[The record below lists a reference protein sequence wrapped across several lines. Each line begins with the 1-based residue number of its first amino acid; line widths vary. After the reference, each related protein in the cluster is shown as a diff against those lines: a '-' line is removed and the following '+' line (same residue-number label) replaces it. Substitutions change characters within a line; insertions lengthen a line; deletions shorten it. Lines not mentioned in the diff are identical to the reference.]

1 MSEDLEI
8 PDSGKI
14 DNKLLLPAL
23 RDIRRDQRETK
34 ELLVAL
40 TKHVSDVEKRLVKR
54 IDDVETRLA
63 KRMDDMNKRF
73 DESKDDLEIMVKS
86 ELLGRLTHFET
97 RIDEKIEELLAP

>member
-1 MSEDLEI
+1 MAEDLEI

-14 DNKLLLPAL
+14 DNKLLLSTL

-40 TKHVSDVEKRLVKR
+40 TKHVFDVEK
-54 IDDVETRLA
+54 RLA

-73 DESKDDLEIMVKS
+73 DEVKDDLEIMLKS

>member
-1 MSEDLEI
+1 MAEDLEI

-23 RDIRRDQRETK
+23 RDIRRDQRDTK

-40 TKHVSDVEKRLVKR
+40 TKHVSELEKRLARRV
-54 IDDVETRLA
+54 DDV
-63 KRMDDMNKRF
+63 
-73 DESKDDLEIMVKS
+73 KDDLEIMIKS
-86 ELLGRLTHFET
+86 ELMGRLTHFET